1 MDPQLPTTLENRT
14 PASLYRVV
22 LQSQNEH
29 CELYAVRVAQGH
41 LPAFL
46 EIEQIVFPDRA
57 PGHGANAA
65 QERLR
70 GALAA
75 VKRCYIPLTHIVRI
89 DEIAYAA
96 LTDVRG
102 DGRADTVGPA
112 GEDAR
117 GKVASLRAGT
127 PRTK

>member
-1 MDPQLPTTLENRT
+1 MDSQNLTALENRT
-14 PASLYRVV
+14 PTSLYRVV
-22 LQSQNEH
+22 LQSRDEH
-29 CELYAVRVAQGH
+29 CELYAVRIAQGH

-96 LTDVRG
+96 LTDMRG
-102 DGRADTVGPA
+102 EGRADAVGAA
-112 GEDAR
+112 GDDAR
-117 GKVASLRAGT
+117 SKIASLRAGT
-127 PRTK
+127 PRPK